1 MSYLYGGTIV
11 RVNLSTGKIE
21 KQPTAAYAD
30 KWLGGRG
37 FNTRILYKELQP
49 HVDALSPDNILI
61 FSVGPLTG
69 SMFPG
74 SGRVEVAAKS
84 PVTGIQGMS
93 NMGGYWGPELKY
105 AGYDSIVIKGKAS
118 KPVYISINN
127 DNIEV
132 KDASHIWG
140 MDTYITQDAI
150 QAELGDPEIEVVC
163 IGPGGENGV
172 AYGSVQT
179 RMGNAAGRTGMG
191 TVMGSKNLK
200 AIAARGTKGV
210 SVADPDRFLEI
221 CLKAMEEQ
229 KPLINNARTVDMAEN
244 TPPST
249 WAVVLG
255 NYESNVW
262 DKQKD
267 LVGGHKPF
275 WESHKNRQGEGRT
288 GCFNC
293 QVRCMDYF
301 EEKDLGPLVASCN
314 IYGSATWVIKNA
326 DIQTWYAVAAKCHR
340 LGIDVLS
347 ATRMIAWA
355 SELYEKGIISL
366 ADTGGIPLEW
376 GNRESLIKVLDLI
389 ARNEGF
395 GAVLAAKAEEAAA
408 KLGPDVEPV
417 LNLKGAPL
425 GETNLMNFRARALG
439 AAVNPRGTDEYRA
452 RAGSFDNLG
461 TGAGSRLTAMASPDS
476 WEARAAMTIVDKAV
490 AQKREKEGA
499 SAQISQFDCESRGEL
514 AALANRIIS
523 VTDSVGQCKWN
534 TVFLNVGIGIDL
546 QAAALSAGMGREIK
560 ADDLI
565 DTASR
570 IAAQE
575 RAFAVR
581 EGLTREQDT
590 LPKKL
595 INYRMQGTWPE
606 DKVDPEDLE
615 RMKNEYYAAMAWDME
630 SGVPSRE
637 TLDALSLSDVASDLE
652 KMGKLPNLERSEPN
666 GELKI

>member
-1 MSYLYGGTIV
+1 MTYLYGGTIL
-11 RVNLSTGKIE
+11 RVDLSTGSIE
-21 KQPTAAYAD
+21 KQSTAAYAD

-37 FNTRILYKELQP
+37 FNTRILYKELEP
-49 HVDALSPDNILI
+49 GIDALSPENVLI

-105 AGYDSIVIKGKAS
+105 AGYDSIIVKGKAP
-118 KPVYISINN
+118 KPVYIAINN
-127 DNIEV
+127 DSIDV
-132 KDASHIWG
+132 KEASHLWG
-140 MDTYITQDAI
+140 VDTYKTQDAL
-150 QAELGDPEIEVVC
+150 QEELGDPEVEVVC
-163 IGPGGENGV
+163 IGPGSENLV
-172 AYGSVQT
+172 AYGSIQT

-200 AIAARGTKGV
+200 AIAVRGTKGV
-210 SVADPDRFLEI
+210 SVADPDRFFEI
-221 CLKAMEEQ
+221 CLKALEVQ
-229 KPLINNARTVDMAEN
+229 KPLIDNARTVDMAEN
-244 TPPST
+244 TPPAT

-267 LVGGHKPF
+267 LKGCHKQF
-275 WESHKNRQGEGRT
+275 WETHKNRQGEGRT

-301 EEKDLGPLVASCN
+301 EENELGPLVASCN

-326 DIQTWYAVAAKCHR
+326 DMKTWYAVAAKCHR
-340 LGIDVLS
+340 QGIDVLS

-366 ADTGGIPLEW
+366 EDTGGIPLEW
-376 GNRESLIKVLDLI
+376 GNREALDRVLDLI
-389 ARNEGF
+389 AGNEGF
-395 GAVLAAKAEEAAA
+395 GAVLACTPEEAAQ
-408 KLGPDVEPV
+408 KLGEGIEPV
-417 LNLKGAPL
+417 LNIKGTPV
-425 GETNLMNFRARALG
+425 GETNIMNFRARAMG
-439 AAVNPRGTDEYRA
+439 AAVNPRGSDEYRA

-461 TGAGSRLTAMASPDS
+461 TGSGSKLTAMASSES
-476 WEARAAMTIVDKAV
+476 WEAKTAMGIVEKAV
-490 AQKREKEGA
+490 AQKRAKEGDT
-499 SAQISQFDCESRGEL
+499 AQITQFDCESRGEL
-514 AALANRIIS
+514 AALANRMIS
-523 VTDSVGQCKWN
+523 ITDSVGQCKWN
-534 TVFLNVGIGIDL
+534 TVFLNVGIGIEL
-546 QAAALSAGMGREIK
+546 QAEALSAGMGREIT

-570 IAAQE
+570 IATQE

-581 EGLTREQDT
+581 EGLTRAHDT

-595 INYRMQGTWPE
+595 INYQMPGTWPE
-606 DKVDPEDLE
+606 DKVDLE
-615 RMKNEYYAAMAWDME
+615 GLEQMKNEYYAAMAWDVK
-630 SGVPSRE
+630 SGVPTRE
-637 TLDALSLSDVASDLE
+637 TLDSLGLSDVASDLE
-652 KMGKLPNLERSEPN
+652 KMGTLSNLERP
-666 GELKI
+666 GKIEK

>member
-1 MSYLYGGTIV
+1 MTYLYGGTIL
-11 RVNLSTGKIE
+11 RVDLSTGKIE
-21 KQPTAAYAD
+21 KQPTATYAEQ
-30 KWLGGRG
+30 WLGGRG
-37 FNTRILYKELQP
+37 FNTRILYKELEP
-49 HVDALSPDNILI
+49 GVDALSPENILI

-105 AGYDSIVIKGKAS
+105 AGYDSIIIKGKAP
-118 KPVYISINN
+118 KPVYITINN
-127 DNIEV
+127 DCVEL

-140 MDTYITQDAI
+140 MDTYKTQDAL
-150 QAELGDPEIEVVC
+150 QEELGDPEVEVVC
-163 IGPGGENGV
+163 IGPGSENLV
-172 AYGSVQT
+172 AYGSIQT

-200 AIAARGTKGV
+200 AIAVRGTQGL

-221 CLKAMEEQ
+221 CLNALEVQ
-229 KPLINNARTVDMAEN
+229 KPLIDNARTVDMAEN

-255 NYESNVW
+255 NYESTVW
-262 DKQKD
+262 DKQQD
-267 LVGGHKPF
+267 LKGGHKPF
-275 WESHKNRQGEGRT
+275 WEKHKNRQGEGRT

-301 EEKDLGPLVASCN
+301 EENDLGPLVASCN

-326 DIQTWYAVAAKCHR
+326 DMKTWYAVAAKCHR
-340 LGIDVLS
+340 QGIDVLS

-376 GNRESLIKVLDLI
+376 GNRDALDRILDLI
-389 ARNEGF
+389 AKKEGF
-395 GAVLAAKAEEAAA
+395 GAILACTPEEASE
-408 KLGPDVEPV
+408 KLGKGTEPV
-417 LNLKGAPL
+417 LNIKGTPV
-425 GETNLMNFRARALG
+425 GETNLMNFRARAMG
-439 AAVNPRGTDEYRA
+439 AAVNPRGSDEYRA

-461 TGAGSRLTAMASPDS
+461 TGSGSKLTAMASPDS
-476 WEARAAMTIVDKAV
+476 WEAKSAMAIVEKAV
-490 AQKREKEGA
+490 AQKREKEGEA
-499 SAQISQFDCESRGEL
+499 AQITQFDCESRGEL
-514 AALANRIIS
+514 AALANRMIS
-523 VTDSVGQCKWN
+523 LTDAVGQCKWN
-534 TVFLNVGIGIDL
+534 TVFLNVGIGIEL
-546 QAAALSAGMGREIK
+546 QAEALSAGIGREITV
-560 ADDLI
+560 DNLI

-575 RAFAVR
+575 RAYAVR
-581 EGLTREQDT
+581 EGLTRDQDT

-595 INYRMQGTWPE
+595 INYQMPGTWPD
-606 DKVDPEDLE
+606 DKVDLEDLE

-630 SGVPSRE
+630 SGVPTRE
-637 TLDALSLSDVASDLE
+637 TLEALGLSDVAADLI
-652 KMGKLPNLERSEPN
+652 KLGKIAGPKE
-666 GELKI
+666 

>member
-1 MSYLYGGTIV
+1 MTYLYGGTIL
-11 RVNLSTGKIE
+11 RVDLSTDQIE
-21 KQPTAAYAD
+21 KQPTAAFAE

-37 FNTRILYKELQP
+37 FNARILYKELELGI
-49 HVDALSPDNILI
+49 DALSPGNVLI

-105 AGYDSIVIKGKAS
+105 AGYDSIIIKGRAP
-118 KPVYISINN
+118 KPVYIAINN
-127 DNIEV
+127 ESIEV
-132 KDASHIWG
+132 KDASHVWG
-140 MDTYITQDAI
+140 MDTYRTQDAL
-150 QAELGDPEIEVVC
+150 QEELGDPEVEVVC
-163 IGPGGENGV
+163 IGPGSENLV
-172 AYGSVQT
+172 AYGSIQT

-200 AIAARGTKGV
+200 AIAVRGTRGL
-210 SVADPDRFLEI
+210 SVAEPDRFLEI
-221 CLKAMEEQ
+221 CLKALEVQ
-229 KPLINNARTVDMAEN
+229 KPLIDNARTVDMAEN
-244 TPPST
+244 TPPAT

-262 DKQKD
+262 DKQQD
-267 LVGGHKPF
+267 LKGGHKPF
-275 WESHKNRQGEGRT
+275 WEKHKNRQGDGRT

-301 EEKDLGPLVASCN
+301 EDNDLGPLVASCN

-326 DIQTWYAVAAKCHR
+326 DMRTWYAVAAKCHR
-340 LGIDVLS
+340 QGIDVLS

-366 ADTGGIPLEW
+366 EDTGGIPLQW
-376 GNRESLIKVLDLI
+376 GNREALDRVLDLI
-389 ARNEGF
+389 AANEGF
-395 GAVLAAKAEEAAA
+395 GAILAGTPEKAVE
-408 KLGPDVEPV
+408 KLGQEIEPV
-417 LNLKGAPL
+417 LNIKGTPV
-425 GETNLMNFRARALG
+425 GETNIMNFRARAMG
-439 AAVNPRGTDEYRA
+439 AAVNPRGSDEYRA

-461 TGAGSRLTAMASPDS
+461 TGSGSKLTAMASPDS
-476 WEARAAMTIVDKAV
+476 WEAKTAMAIVAEAV
-490 AQKREKEGA
+490 TEKKQREGEN
-499 SAQISQFDCESRGEL
+499 AQITQFDCESRGAL
-514 AALANRIIS
+514 AALANRMIT

-534 TVFLNVGIGIDL
+534 TVFLNVGIGMEL
-546 QAAALSAGMGREIK
+546 QAEALSTASGRVITV
-560 ADDLI
+560 DDLI
-565 DTASR
+565 HTASR

-581 EGLTREQDT
+581 EGLTRDQDT

-595 INYRMQGTWPE
+595 INYQMPGTWPE
-606 DKVDPEDLE
+606 DKIDLEDLE

-630 SGVPSRE
+630 SGVPARE
-637 TLDALSLSDVASDLE
+637 TLETLGLSDVAADLTE
-652 KMGKLPNLERSEPN
+652 LGKMPGPDK
-666 GELKI
+666 